1 MTKLIV
7 GICLHTANAVLI
19 QKFRIVSGIAI
30 QEIVCAHTQP
40 EELDL
45 AVGVLG
51 IVVHPRDIR
60 RGKRAVAA
68 QIGKLIEIAQTIRER
83 LVSSTRETA
92 NRSVVS
98 IVDGAIVLLYIRQQ
112 VVNQVETE
120 DVLSKVRHGHLRGVW
135 HRGQ

>member
-7 GICLHTANAVLI
+7 GVFLHTANAVLI
-19 QKFRIVSGIAI
+19 QKLRIVSGVAI
-30 QEIVCAHTQP
+30 QEVVCTYTQP

-45 AVGVLG
+45 AVGILG
-51 IVVHPRDIR
+51 IVVHPGDICR
-60 RGKRAVAA
+60 CKRAVAA

-83 LVSSTRETA
+83 LISATRETTD
-92 NRSVVS
+92 RSVVS

-112 VVNQVETE
+112 IVDQVEAE
-120 DVLSKVRHGHLRGVW
+120 HILPKVRHWYLREVG